1 MRYWFLLLFSL
12 LFVNNYS
19 AQEKNIVVILKDAV
33 TKESISGA
41 SVSVKNSNQ
50 GAISNE
56 EGVFKLSVASPSNIQ
71 VSHIAYKT
79 IVIPSNDLKQGETT
93 VFMDL
98 NDVTMEEIIISKTPI
113 YEVLASLIDNSRQHL
128 SNPVHL
134 NTYCREFV
142 KNHGKYTRFTDG
154 LVDLHIKGKPKN
166 IDVDAVAI
174 QNRSYGLNEEEQA
187 SQMLVGFN
195 LDDIIEKTYEF
206 GGLKKFT
213 KKSSLDSYDFEIKS
227 NPANENIYIIQITP
241 KKEVEELLFNVKV
254 AYDINKKVI
263 LSVEQKTADSHLQYS
278 KEINLLIARALI
290 KKSHFKAEFKFEN
303 NKYVLSN
310 TLADVHFK
318 LWNKRKIN
326 YDMEVKNALI
336 VTKFQ
341 NENFTYNSKD
351 VIKNGRLVKQ
361 TNNIKTNYWEFDSGL
376 TPTNEEQAV
385 IDNLKTKL

>member
-1 MRYWFLLLFSL
+1 MKHWFLLLITF
-12 LFVNNYS
+12 LFVSKFS
-19 AQEKNIVVILKDAV
+19 AQEKNIVVLVKDGV
-33 TKESISGA
+33 TKEAIFGA
-41 SVSVKNSNQ
+41 SVSVANANQ

-56 EGVFKLSVASPSNIQ
+56 DGLFKLSVASHSKIQ
-71 VSHIAYKT
+71 ISHIAYKT
-79 IVIPSNDLKQGETT
+79 TVISSDDLKQGENTI
-93 VFMDL
+93 FMEL

-113 YEVLASLIDNSRQHL
+113 YEVLVSLIDNSRQHL

-187 SQMLVGFN
+187 SQTLVGFN
-195 LDDIIEKTYEF
+195 LDEIIEKTYEF
-206 GGLKKFT
+206 GVLKKFT

-227 NPANENIYIIQITP
+227 NPSNENIYIIQITP

-263 LSVEQKTADSHLQYS
+263 LSVELKTADSHLQYS
-278 KEINLLIARALI
+278 KEINLLIARAII

-326 YDMEVKNALI
+326 YDMEVKNALV

-341 NENFTYNSKD
+341 NENFTYNHKD
-351 VIKNGRLVKQ
+351 VIKKGRLVKQ

-376 TPTNEEQAV
+376 TPSNEEQAV

>member
-1 MRYWFLLLFSL
+1 MRYWFLLIFSL
-12 LFVNNYS
+12 FVANNFS

-56 EGVFKLSVASPSNIQ
+56 EGIFKLSVSSPSNIQ

-98 NDVTMEEIIISKTPI
+98 NDVTMEEIVISKIPI
-113 YEVLASLIDNSRQHL
+113 YEVLGALIDNSRQHL

-174 QNRSYGLNEEEQA
+174 QNRSYGLNEEDKA
-187 SQMLVGFN
+187 SEMLIGFN
-195 LDDIIEKTYEF
+195 LDDVIEKTYEF
-206 GGLKKFT
+206 GVLKKFCS
-213 KKSSLDSYDFEIKS
+213 KSNLERYDYEIKS

-241 KKEVEELLFNVKV
+241 KKEVEELLYTTKV
-254 AYDINKKVI
+254 AYDFTKKLI
-263 LSVEQKTADSHLQYS
+263 LSVEQKTADTHLEYS
-278 KEINLLIARALI
+278 KEINLLFARAKI
-290 KKSHFKAEFKFEN
+290 KKSHFKADFKFEN

-310 TLADVHFK
+310 TLVDLHFK
-318 LWNKRKIN
+318 LWNKRKI
-326 YDMEVKNALI
+326 DFDTEVKNALI

-341 NENFTYNSKD
+341 NETFAYDKKD
-351 VIKNGRLVKQ
+351 VIKKGRLVKRA
-361 TNNIKTNYWEFDSGL
+361 NNIKTNYWEFDSGL